1 MSMPPCCTCPF
12 ELKSL
17 VNPTPYSMQ
26 PNACSYM
33 PYACMPMPM
42 LVIYYAPS
50 PVPCLPTP
58 PSRVHHIHLLA
69 LVVPPLPPPTF
80 PHLLLLLFILFYFL
94 CYCWRGILGMWPFY
108 FEFIFCFLSKNGRE
122 WMTSTLPPPPC
133 YFVEH
138 RYVYISN
145 IVFHLLRLNVASI

>member
-1 MSMPPCCTCPF
+1 MLHLSIWIEILGQPNPILNATKCLFVYAICMYAHAHARHLLCP
-12 ELKSL
+12 LTRT
-17 VNPTPYSMQ
+17 VPTNSPRSCPPYS
-26 PNACSYM
+26 PFGTCS
-33 PYACMPMPM
+33 P
-42 LVIYYAPS
+42 
-50 PVPCLPTP
+50 
-58 PSRVHHIHLLA
+58 
-69 LVVPPLPPPTF
+69 PPLPPPTF